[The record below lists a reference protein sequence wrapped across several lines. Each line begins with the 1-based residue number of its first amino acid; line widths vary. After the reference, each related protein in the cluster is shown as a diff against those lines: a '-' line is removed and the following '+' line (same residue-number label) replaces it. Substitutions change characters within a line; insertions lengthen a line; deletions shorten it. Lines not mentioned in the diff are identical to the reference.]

1 MAFAKLD
8 NVAVDV
14 VIWNYE
20 WIGIDILRIKWIGW
34 NEWLNELT
42 PLSNYIALLF
52 DDMVLSSL
60 VNQLVISVQV
70 WVVLCYH
77 LS

>member
-34 NEWLNELT
+34 NEWLNELA
-42 PLSNYIALLF
+42 PLSNYIA
-52 DDMVLSSL
+52 
-60 VNQLVISVQV
+60 
-70 WVVLCYH
+70 
-77 LS
+77 